1 MLFGSSN
8 ANISIRKEIVD
19 NHHFSTFLSDNSLN
33 TQQREFVN
41 MIVSYII
48 QNGLLPKENLRNT
61 PFDKIGSITDLFDDR
76 MDIARE
82 LVGCIDKINTRIN
95 VA

>member
-1 MLFGSSN
+1 
-8 ANISIRKEIVD
+8 
-19 NHHFSTFLSDNSLN
+19 
-33 TQQREFVN
+33 